1 MSQPLY
7 LIMRNGPT
15 DADIAHEGVVK
26 TLRDGR
32 THIDVA
38 KELWSLAGD
47 DARASAIADVVSRA
61 FRREDPVLFAEDI
74 EQMLALLDGDRL
86 EQALKRT
93 ITDDK
98 MFIRPERMSEVRQR
112 AHFINI
118 HESRGDAAH
127 YAVMEGLGR
136 LSELESILKE
146 ARDRELDVALD

>member
-112 AHFINI
+112 A
-118 HESRGDAAH
+118 
-127 YAVMEGLGR
+127 
-136 LSELESILKE
+136 
-146 ARDRELDVALD
+146 